1 MSAPQE
7 TVPKEAKV
15 LSLLLHASGVAECE
29 PKVISALQEYCLSFT
44 QKLLSGATKVAELA
58 GREHP
63 DASDIR
69 FSANKL
75 RQQMSRPYS
84 RDYYL
89 EVMSKVNS
97 KPFPPPVSSGPYT
110 AALNDDRSHSAS
122 FRITAHR
129 NQ

>member
-1 MSAPQE
+1 MSTHQE
-7 TVPKEAKV
+7 TVPKEAKII
-15 LSLLLHASGVAECE
+15 SLLLHASGVWECE
-29 PKVISALQEYCLSFT
+29 PKVISALQEYCLSYT
-44 QKLLSGATKVAELA
+44 QKLLFHASKVAEIA
-58 GREHP
+58 GRDHP
-63 DASDIR
+63 DSSDIR
-69 FSANKL
+69 FAANKL

-97 KPFPPPVSSGPYT
+97 KPFPPPLSSGPYT
-110 AALNDDRSHSAS
+110 AALNDERSHSAS